1 MYPYSHGWCQ
11 GHPPAWWHIRCRCC
25 VTLLS
30 AIPSPLPSVTHR
42 VTIAISRLQQSP
54 GHGHRLSVRHYS
66 ALTTSQEALFYDF
79 CVSCGDSEWR
89 NISIPMWATEQTGN
103 CTLLEEK
110 TEDQK
115 TQSCLTDIS
124 LKKWFMAWC
133 SVFVVQSTNSSQC
146 MLNIRLRTIRDNL
159 NHQTYRLWCVVCYS
173 DNKDFLFKVPWW
185 SIFEFDF
192 ALYLRVTRTCTHT
205 QMGVAFL
212 KVISDVGVTFLSA
225 S

>member
-1 MYPYSHGWCQ
+1 MPGTPSFLMTYQMSVLCDSPLC
-11 GHPPAWWHIRCRCC
+11 HP
-25 VTLLS
+25 
-30 AIPSPLPSVTHR
+30 IPSPECNASCHYRHLPPP
-42 VTIAISRLQQSP
+42 AITGPRAP
-54 GHGHRLSVRHYS
+54 HRLSVRHYS

-89 NISIPMWATEQTGN
+89 KISIPMWATEQTGN